1 MSLVMPTPSLK
12 VSGVAGAVIASL
24 LLAACSSPS
33 SSAKPASTGGTYASA
48 GTHPSEAEQGAAQDA
63 TTSFR
68 TFLTNTGVTVANDL
82 SNADHAAAA
91 GQRDAALLDISAA
104 LTTYEG
110 VRGQEGLVSTGS
122 DQAVESDPGNQIN
135 AQSLLNLEEQL
146 RTDTGGASLAATL
159 DQQGPTFEVLLAH
172 RSLLPQDIAL
182 DAKRQLGWV
191 ALSAPRAL
199 SAVPPQGQSLAQ
211 VASAADAAKVALN
224 DVRGIGMLVNP
235 MVTRTALERVAALE
249 AVLAAPAPSARE
261 IVGDANATISSTGVL
276 AGSLAGFGVLV
287 QGYQ

>member
-1 MSLVMPTPSLK
+1 MPTPPLK
-12 VSGVAGAVIASL
+12 ASGVAGAVIASL

-33 SSAKPASTGGTYASA
+33 SSAKPATAEGTYASA
-48 GTHPSEAEQGAAQDA
+48 GTHPSEAEQAAAQDA

-82 SNADHAAAA
+82 SDADQAAAA

-104 LTTYEG
+104 VTTYEG

-122 DQAVESDPGNQIN
+122 DQAVQSDPGNQIN
-135 AQSLLNLEEQL
+135 AQSLLNLQEQL
-146 RTDTGGASLAATL
+146 ETGTGGASLAATL

-199 SAVPPQGQSLAQ
+199 SAAPPQGQSLAQ

-249 AVLAAPAPSARE
+249 AALAAPAPSARE

-276 AGSLAGFGVLV
+276 AGSLAGYGVLV